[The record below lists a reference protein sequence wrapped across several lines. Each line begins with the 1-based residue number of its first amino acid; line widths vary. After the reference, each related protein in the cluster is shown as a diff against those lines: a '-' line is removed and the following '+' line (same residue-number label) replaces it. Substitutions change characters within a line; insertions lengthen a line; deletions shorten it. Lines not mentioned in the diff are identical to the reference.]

1 MRKNSISVKIKKNG
15 MKKKVIILYNK
26 LFHYRIPIF
35 NILAQYYDL
44 TVVYSYPAKEEDVS
58 QCQFNTI
65 YVPIKKV
72 GGLFFH
78 KQSIKTLCKGF
89 DVVIAYGQVTYV
101 DYVKLSFV
109 RRDYRLLSWSIGA
122 PASYGRRYGEGSS
135 TYYAIGD
142 FIRKHFDALIFYSEK
157 AKQMHIKRGFDE
169 KQLFVANN
177 TVKVEKIE
185 LNPIVKRNLL
195 FIGTLYLE
203 KGLLSLLNSYLEAN
217 ETDNSIPKL
226 IIVGGGEQLCLV
238 KEWVKSNRLEE
249 KIELLGPIYD
259 RHEKARI
266 FQQSLACISPDQ
278 AGLSVLE
285 SLGYGVPFITSKDAI
300 TGGESFN
307 IHNNFNGILMDN
319 VAVLKDII
327 LDISNN
333 REKYIKMGEN
343 AYSYY
348 WKNRTPEIMAQG
360 IQDAIEY
367 TLTIKK

>member
-1 MRKNSISVKIKKNG
+1 

-35 NILAQYYDL
+35 NLLAQNYDL
-44 TVVYSYPAKEEDVS
+44 TVVYSYPAKKEDVA

-65 YVPIKKV
+65 YIPIKKV

-89 DVVIAYGQVTYV
+89 DVVIAYGQVSYV
-101 DYVKLSFV
+101 DYMKLAFG
-109 RRDYRLLSWSIGA
+109 RRDFRLLFWSIGA

-142 FIRKHFDALIFYSEK
+142 LIRKRADALIFYSNK
-157 AKQMHIKRGFDE
+157 AKEMHINRGFDE
-169 KQLFVANN
+169 QQLYVANN

-185 LNPIVKRNLL
+185 LNRVFKQNLL

-203 KGLLSLLNSYLEAN
+203 KGLQLLLNSYKEAN
-217 ETDNSIPKL
+217 NIDKSIPKL
-226 IIVGGGEQLCLV
+226 IIVGGGEQFSLV
-238 KEWVKSNRLEE
+238 KDWVTTNHLEE

-259 RHEKARI
+259 RQEKALI
-266 FQQSLACISPDQ
+266 FQKSLACISPDQ

-307 IHNNFNGILMDN
+307 IQNNYNGILMEN
-319 VAVLKDII
+319 VSELKDII
-327 LDISNN
+327 LDISKD
-333 REKYIKMGEN
+333 RDKYIKMGEN

-348 WKNRTPEIMAQG
+348 WTNRTPEIMAKG
-360 IQDAIEY
+360 IEDAIEY
-367 TLTIKK
+367 SLTLKKTLK